1 MKSSTQVRNRRRDA
15 LSLFLVCAV
24 SLLLLVYVGLGE
36 AQRTLIKFQIA
47 KLAAQGEIVQH
58 LMETHLRAGLG
69 LRQFIGFQPI
79 TDRILSS
86 DSGVIRIAVLNSE
99 GVSVFINDRADEF
112 SAERPLESGERVQV
126 TPRFEARQNDLYLYV
141 SLPLRNRF
149 EVVGQLMVV
158 MPLSVIE
165 SRVNQYQ
172 TLFLGL
178 TLGCSVIL
186 ALLAYRFADLPRPDR
201 LRLQRWGFTSALLIM
216 TVVFMVVL
224 SALYAEGAQ
233 ITVKALADSLGKRV
247 GAIVDNGIDL
257 KDIEG
262 LERAFDEYRRDQNNV
277 RAIGLIENGRVVIHT
292 EPQAAGREWI
302 SEPGTFEYSVA
313 VGKGAQSAQIAV
325 SLSADVV
332 YRAVVMNIKNF
343 AALFLAV
350 GFLSALFLHLANALH
365 QDTDFLATPAT
376 FMGIEA
382 LEKVKP
388 VLFIAVFVDNL
399 SASFLPQ
406 LLYDATTSAQLPPAL
421 ASLAFMTY
429 FFCFAF
435 ILVPAGYLAERR
447 GPKFLIGSGSL
458 LAAAGSLIL
467 VFSTHL
473 ASMVLARILSGCG
486 QGLLLIGVQSFILAA
501 APIHQQTQANGIIV
515 YNFNAGMIAG
525 MALGSLLAIYVAASG
540 VFALGGTVLLL
551 LALYAGILPT
561 IKSASAAVKAKSRLG
576 GISGIFKALGDL
588 DFLKTMFLI
597 GVPSKAILT
606 GVLLFAMPLLLSTMG
621 FDHEEIGQIIMFYA
635 IGVLLSNFKVSRWID
650 QSAGARKVL
659 FFGMIVCAF
668 GLLLMGSVGLFSVM
682 GWPNYPVIETLVL
695 LVGVFIVGLAHG
707 AINAPVVTHVA
718 NGAFAAHI
726 GIAPATA
733 IYRFL
738 ERFGHIAG
746 PIVVG
751 QLLYLGDNS
760 VLVIGWIG
768 LAILIFAFL
777 FGWRES
783 SSKSAVVKG
792 T

>member
-1 MKSSTQVRNRRRDA
+1 MRAGNRVRNRWRDA
-15 LSLFLVCAV
+15 LSLFLVCV
-24 SLLLLVYVGLGE
+24 ISLLLLVYVGLGE

-86 DSGVIRIAVLNSE
+86 DPDVIRIAVLNND
-99 GVSVFINDRADEF
+99 GVSVFVNDRAGDF
-112 SAERPLESGERVQV
+112 SAEHPLESGERVQA
-126 TPRFEARQNDLYLYV
+126 TPRFEAWQNDLYVYV

-149 EVVGQLMVV
+149 EAVGRLTVV

-165 SRVNQYQ
+165 ARVNQYQ

-178 TLGCSVIL
+178 ALGCSVIL
-186 ALLAYRFADLPRPDR
+186 ALFAYRFADLPRPDR
-201 LRLQRWGFTSALLIM
+201 LRLQRWGFTSALLMM

-224 SALYAEGAQ
+224 SVLYAEGAQ
-233 ITVKALADSLGKRV
+233 IKVKALADSLGKRV

-277 RAIGLIENGRVVIHT
+277 RAIGLIENGRVVVHT
-292 EPQAAGREWI
+292 EPQAIGREWI

-313 VGKGAQSAQIAV
+313 VGNAAQSTQIAM
-325 SLSADVV
+325 SLSAGVV

-365 QDTDFLATPAT
+365 QDTDSLETPAT

-388 VLFIAVFVDNL
+388 VLFVAVFVDNL

-406 LLYDATTSAQLPPAL
+406 LLYDAAAAAQLPPVL

-429 FFCFAF
+429 FLCFAF

-447 GPKFLIGSGSL
+447 GPRFLIGSGSL
-458 LAAAGSLIL
+458 LAAAGSLL
-467 VFSTHL
+467 LMFSADL
-473 ASMVLARILSGCG
+473 GPMVLARILSGCG

-501 APIHQQTQANGIIV
+501 APAHQQTQANGIIV

-525 MALGSLLAIYVAASG
+525 MALGSLLAIYMEASG

-551 LALYAGILPT
+551 LAGYAGILPT
-561 IKSASAAVKAKSRLG
+561 IKPGSAAVKAKSGLG
-576 GISGIFKALGDL
+576 GISSIIRALSDL
-588 DFLKTMFLI
+588 DFLKTIFLV

-621 FDHEEIGQIIMFYA
+621 FDQEEIGQIIMFYA
-635 IGVLLSNFKVSRWID
+635 IGVLLSNFKISRWID
-650 QSAGARKVL
+650 QSTGARQVL

-668 GLLLMGSVGLFSVM
+668 GLMLMGGVGLFSVM
-682 GWPNYPVIETLVL
+682 GWPNHPVIETFIL
-695 LVGVFIVGLAHG
+695 LAGVFIVGLAHG

-718 NGAFAAHI
+718 NGAFAAQV
-726 GIAPATA
+726 GVAPATA

-751 QLLYLGDNS
+751 QLLYLADNS
-760 VLVIGWIG
+760 VLAIGWIG

-777 FGWRES
+777 FGWKEL
-783 SSKSAVVKG
+783 SSKPAFVKG
-792 T
+792 S